1 MAGRE
6 PAPEELAAADVV
18 AGALGGR
25 WESRDGE
32 DDPPGMHDFD
42 VILPDGRCIALE
54 VTSAIDGAVVALS
67 DAAFGREGRQQR
79 WPAPGLTN
87 DWILTIPQPPVRV
100 AEMMSAMLPILQA
113 FEEHGHADV
122 DPHINCAYV
131 NPRSEMPA
139 PVVEA
144 ARRMVDLGV
153 TRARVLA
160 PRADGDAEVFVTI
173 SGGFAGDPGAVN
185 RLVAER
191 AEPKREKLARAKAD
205 SASECHLFIWLDGTQ
220 PGAELAV
227 ATMPP
232 PPGPDIPLEVDVVWL
247 ATPPLAT
254 PEKLWRARQSAGWEV
269 LR

>member
-42 VILPDGRCIALE
+42 VILPHGRCIALE

-79 WPAPGLTN
+79 WPAAGLAN
-87 DWILTIPQPPVRV
+87 DWVVTIPQRPVRV
-100 AEMMSAMLPILQA
+100 AEMMSAMLPILEA

-122 DPHINCAYV
+122 DPHITYAYV
-131 NPRSEMPA
+131 SPRSEMPA

-160 PRADGDAEVFVTI
+160 PRADDDAEVFVTI

-191 AEPKREKLARAKAD
+191 AEPKREKLTRAKAD
-205 SASECHLFIWLDGTQ
+205 RASECHLFIWLDGTQ

-247 ATPPLAT
+247 ATPPLAM

>member
-6 PAPEELAAADVV
+6 PAPEELAAADIVS
-18 AGALGGR
+18 GALGGR
-25 WESRDGE
+25 WESRDAE

-42 VILPDGRCIALE
+42 VVLPDGRCIALE

-67 DAAFGREGRQQR
+67 DAAFGREGRQRR
-79 WPAPGLTN
+79 WAAPGLAN
-87 DWILTIPQPPVRV
+87 DWIMTIPQRPVRV
-100 AEMMSAMLPILQA
+100 AEMMTAMLPILEA
-113 FEEHGHADV
+113 FEVHGHADV
-122 DPHINCAYV
+122 DAHINYAYV
-131 NPRSEMPA
+131 SPRSELPA
-139 PVVEA
+139 PLVA
-144 ARRMVDLGV
+144 AATRMVELGV

-160 PRADGDAEVFVTI
+160 PGADGDAEVFVTI
-173 SGGFAGDPGAVN
+173 SGGFTGDPGAVS

-191 AEPKREKLARAKAD
+191 AEPKRAKLASAKAD

-227 ATMPP
+227 ATIPP
-232 PPGPDIPLEVDVVWL
+232 PPPPDIPLEVDVVWL

-254 PEKLWRARQSAGWEV
+254 PEKLWRARRSAGWEV

>member
-6 PAPEELAAADVV
+6 PAPEELAAADLV
-18 AGALGGR
+18 AIALGGR

-42 VILPDGRCIALE
+42 VILPDGRRIALE
-54 VTSAIDGAVVALS
+54 VTSAINGSVLALS
-67 DAAFGREGRQQR
+67 DAAFGREERQQR
-79 WPAPGLTN
+79 WAAPGLAN
-87 DWILTIPQPPVRV
+87 DWIVTIPQRPVRV
-100 AEMMSAMLPILQA
+100 GEMMSAMLPIVKA
-113 FEEHGHADV
+113 FEVHGHADV
-122 DPHINCAYV
+122 DPHINYAYV
-131 NPRSEMPA
+131 SPRSELPA

-144 ARRMVDLGV
+144 AQRMVKLGV
-153 TRARVLA
+153 NRARVLA
-160 PRADGDAEVFVTI
+160 PRDDGDAEMFVTI

-185 RLVAER
+185 RLLAER

-205 SASECHLFIWLDGTQ
+205 STSECHLFIWLDGTQ

-232 PPGPDIPLEVDVVWL
+232 PPAPDIPLEVDVVWL

-254 PEKLWRARQSAGWEV
+254 PQKLWRARQSAGWEV

>member
-6 PAPEELAAADVV
+6 PAPEELAAADII
-18 AGALGGR
+18 ADALGAR

-32 DDPPGMHDFD
+32 GDPPGMHDFD
-42 VILPDGRCIALE
+42 VILPDGRCVALE

-79 WPAPGLTN
+79 WPAPGLAN
-87 DWILTIPQPPVRV
+87 DWIVTIPQRSVRV
-100 AEMMSAMLPILQA
+100 AEMMSAMLLILEV
-113 FEEHGHADV
+113 FEEHEHADV
-122 DPHINCAYV
+122 DPHINYV
-131 NPRSEMPA
+131 YVSPRSDMPA
-139 PVVEA
+139 PVVGA
-144 ARRMVDLGV
+144 ARRMVGLGV

-160 PRADGDAEVFVTI
+160 PRTDGEAEMFVTI
-173 SGGFAGDPGAVN
+173 TGGFAGDPDAIN

-191 AEPKREKLARAKAD
+191 AEPKREKLARATAD
-205 SASECHLFIWLDGTQ
+205 SASECHLFVWLDGTQ

-232 PPGPDIPLEVDVVWL
+232 PAAPEIPSEVDVVWL

-254 PEKLWRARQSAGWEV
+254 PEKLWRARRSAGWEV
-269 LR
+269 VR

>member
-18 AGALGGR
+18 VGALGGR

-42 VILPDGRCIALE
+42 VILPGGRCIALE

-79 WPAPGLTN
+79 WPAPGLAN
-87 DWILTIPQPPVRV
+87 DWIVTIPQRPVRV
-100 AEMMSAMLPILQA
+100 AEMMSAMLPILEA

-122 DPHINCAYV
+122 DPHITYACV
-131 NPRSEMPA
+131 SPRSEMPA

-173 SGGFAGDPGAVN
+173 SGGF
-185 RLVAER
+185 R
-191 AEPKREKLARAKAD
+191 ATPAPSTDWSPSGRSPSVRSSLELKPTARA
-205 SASECHLFIWLDGTQ
+205 SATCSSGWT
-220 PGAELAV
+220 
-227 ATMPP
+227 
-232 PPGPDIPLEVDVVWL
+232 GPNQ
-247 ATPPLAT
+247 A
-254 PEKLWRARQSAGWEV
+254 QSWQWQRCRRPRG
-269 LR
+269 LTSRRR

>member
-6 PAPEELAAADVV
+6 PAAEELAAVDVV
-18 AGALGGR
+18 AGTLGGR

-32 DDPPGMHDFD
+32 NDPPGMHDFD

-54 VTSAIDGAVVALS
+54 VTSAIDGTVVALS

-79 WPAPGLTN
+79 WPVPGLAN
-87 DWILTIPQPPVRV
+87 DWIVTILQRPVRV
-100 AEMMSAMLPILQA
+100 AEMMSAMRPILA
-113 FEEHGHADV
+113 VFEGHGYTDV
-122 DPHINCAYV
+122 DPHLNYAYV
-131 NPRSEMPA
+131 SPRSEMPA
-139 PVVEA
+139 PVIEA
-144 ARRMVDLGV
+144 ARRMVELGV

-160 PRADGDAEVFVTI
+160 PRGDGEAEVFVTI
-173 SGGFAGDPGAVN
+173 SGGFVADPGAVN

-232 PPGPDIPLEVDVVWL
+232 PPAPDIPVEVDVVWL
-247 ATPPLAT
+247 ATPPLET
-254 PEKLWRARQSAGWEV
+254 PEKLWSARQSGAWEV

>member
-18 AGALGGR
+18 AEALGGR
-25 WESRDGE
+25 WELRDGE
-32 DDPPGMHDFD
+32 GDPPGMHDFD

-79 WPAPGLTN
+79 WRARDLAN
-87 DWILTIPQPPVRV
+87 DWIVTIPQRPVRV
-100 AEMMSAMLPILQA
+100 AEMMSAMLPILEV

-122 DPHINCAYV
+122 DPHINYAYV
-131 NPRSEMPA
+131 SPRSKMPA
-139 PVVEA
+139 AVVEA
-144 ARRMVDLGV
+144 ARRMVELGI

-160 PRADGDAEVFVTI
+160 PRAEGDAEMFVTI

-205 SASECHLFIWLDGTQ
+205 SASECHLFVWLDGTQ

-227 ATMPP
+227 AKMPP
-232 PPGPDIPLEVDVVWL
+232 PPAPEIPSEIDVVWL
-247 ATPPLAT
+247 ATPPLTT

>member
-18 AGALGGR
+18 ADAVGGH

-32 DDPPGMHDFD
+32 GDPPGMHDFD

-79 WPAPGLTN
+79 WPAPALTN
-87 DWILTIPQPPVRV
+87 DWIVTIPQRRVRV
-100 AEMMSAMLPILQA
+100 ADMMSAMLPILEV

-122 DPHINCAYV
+122 DPHVNYAYV
-131 NPRSEMPA
+131 SPRSEMPA
-139 PVVEA
+139 AVVEA
-144 ARRMVDLGV
+144 ARRMVELGV

-160 PRADGDAEVFVTI
+160 PRAEGDAEMFVTI
-173 SGGFAGDPGAVN
+173 SGGFTGDPGAVN

-205 SASECHLFIWLDGTQ
+205 SASECHLFVWLDGTQ

-227 ATMPP
+227 AKMPP
-232 PPGPDIPLEVDVVWL
+232 PPAPEIPSEVDVVWL
-247 ATPPLAT
+247 TTPPLAT
-254 PEKLWRARQSAGWEV
+254 PEKLWRARQSEGWEV

>member
-18 AGALGGR
+18 ADALGGR
-25 WESRDGE
+25 WELRDGE
-32 DDPPGMHDFD
+32 GDPPGMHDFD

-79 WPAPGLTN
+79 WPAPGLAN
-87 DWILTIPQPPVRV
+87 DWIVTIPQRPVRV
-100 AEMMSAMLPILQA
+100 AEMMSAMLPILEA

-122 DPHINCAYV
+122 DPHINYAYV
-131 NPRSEMPA
+131 SPRSEMPA

-144 ARRMVDLGV
+144 ARQMVELGV
-153 TRARVLA
+153 TRARALA
-160 PRADGDAEVFVTI
+160 PRLEGDAEMFITI
-173 SGGFAGDPGAVN
+173 NGGIAGDPGAVN
-185 RLVAER
+185 QLVVER
-191 AEPKREKLARAKAD
+191 AEPKRKKLARASAD
-205 SASECHLFIWLDGTQ
+205 ERHLFVWLDGTQ
-220 PGAELAV
+220 PDAELAV
-227 ATMPP
+227 AKMPP
-232 PPGPDIPLEVDVVWL
+232 PPAPEIPSEVDVVWL

>member
-6 PAPEELAAADVV
+6 PAREELAAANVV
-18 AGALGGR
+18 AGALCGR

-32 DDPPGMHDFD
+32 GDPPGMHDFD
-42 VILPDGRCIALE
+42 VILPDGRRIALE
-54 VTSAIDGAVVALS
+54 VTSAIDAAAVALS

-79 WPAPGLTN
+79 WPAPGLVN
-87 DWILTIPQPPVRV
+87 DWIVTIPQRPVRV
-100 AEMMSAMLPILQA
+100 AEMMSAMLPILEV

-122 DPHINCAYV
+122 DPHINYAYV
-131 NPRSEMPA
+131 RPRSEMPA
-139 PVVEA
+139 AVVEA
-144 ARRMVDLGV
+144 ARRMVELGV

-160 PRADGDAEVFVTI
+160 PRADGDAEMFVTI
-173 SGGFAGDPGAVN
+173 SGGFAGDPGAIN

-191 AEPKREKLARAKAD
+191 AEPKRDKLARAKAN
-205 SASECHLFIWLDGTQ
+205 SASECHLFVWVDGTQ

-227 ATMPP
+227 AKIPP
-232 PPGPDIPLEVDVVWL
+232 PPAPEIPSEIDVVWL

-254 PEKLWRARQSAGWEV
+254 PDKLWRAQHSAGWEV

>member
-205 SASECHLFIWLDGTQ
+205 SASECRLFIWLDGTQ

>member
-1 MAGRE
+1 
-6 PAPEELAAADVV
+6 LAAADVV
-18 AGALGGR
+18 AEALGGR
-25 WESRDGE
+25 WELRDGE
-32 DDPPGMHDFD
+32 GDPPGMHDFD

-79 WPAPGLTN
+79 WRARDLAN
-87 DWILTIPQPPVRV
+87 DWIVTIPQRPVRV
-100 AEMMSAMLPILQA
+100 AEMMSAMLPILEV

-122 DPHINCAYV
+122 DPHINYAYV
-131 NPRSEMPA
+131 SPRSKMPA
-139 PVVEA
+139 AVVEA
-144 ARRMVDLGV
+144 ARRMVELGI

-160 PRADGDAEVFVTI
+160 PRAEGDAEMFVTI

-205 SASECHLFIWLDGTQ
+205 SASECHLFVWLDGTQ

-227 ATMPP
+227 AKMPP
-232 PPGPDIPLEVDVVWL
+232 PPAPEIPSEIDVVWL
-247 ATPPLAT
+247 ATPPLTT

-269 LR
+269 LH